1 LPPQLAPPLPLA
13 CPWGGFT
20 PPNVDWCEE
29 NLCAWIVNPAGTWS
43 NLAYFAFGAWMLAH
57 ARRRGRPE
65 LARFGYCSF
74 AVGAASFAYHASY
87 TFALQFWDFA
97 GMFLFCFLVIA
108 TNAERLGWIARGRV
122 TRAWLIG
129 TAAFSAL
136 VPLVF
141 QTGFPIQSL
150 VALSIALSI
159 AQEARLF
166 ASTRKA
172 ARAGSSGYASY
183 ALALALLG
191 SAALFSALDVTRIW
205 CDPGNLWM
213 QGHAWWHLL
222 SAAALAA
229 LLHFYVERAALER

>member
-1 LPPQLAPPLPLA
+1 VTPVLAPPLPPE

-20 PPNVDWCEE
+20 PPNVDWCEQ
-29 NLCAWIVNPAGTWS
+29 NLCGWIVNPAGTWS
-43 NLAYFAFGAWMLAH
+43 NLAYLAFGAWMLAH
-57 ARRRGRPE
+57 ARRSGRPE
-65 LARFGYCSF
+65 LARFGACSF

-108 TNAERLGWIARGRV
+108 TNAARLGWISRERV
-122 TRAWLIG
+122 TRSWLAG

-136 VPLVF
+136 VPPIF
-141 QTGFPIQSL
+141 ATGFPIQSL
-150 VALSIALSI
+150 VGLLIAISI
-159 AQEARLF
+159 AQEALVY
-166 ASTRKA
+166 
-172 ARAGSSGYASY
+172 ARADRLASSGPSGYASY

-191 SAALFSALDVTRIW
+191 TAGVFSALDVTRVW
-205 CDPGNLWM
+205 CDPANPWM

-229 LLHFYVERAALER
+229 LLHFYAARAELER